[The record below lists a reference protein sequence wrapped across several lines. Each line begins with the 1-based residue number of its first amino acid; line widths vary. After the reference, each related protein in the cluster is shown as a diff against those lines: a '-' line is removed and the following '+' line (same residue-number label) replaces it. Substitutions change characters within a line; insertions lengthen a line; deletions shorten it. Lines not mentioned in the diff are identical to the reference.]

1 MSREDQYNVTVA
13 VSRNI
18 AGAVATMQ
26 LGTFDKMSGG
36 EVDSEESK
44 YRPGGMAEQI
54 SLGGYVNV
62 GNVTVSRLYD
72 LVRDY
77 PNVGWILN
85 GVGNADVTVTKQS
98 LDVDGNTYG
107 KPLVY
112 SGKLKTWTPPDHDS
126 MSADP
131 ALFEFEI
138 SSARVTIA
146 Q

>member
-1 MSREDQYNVTVA
+1 MSREDQYDVTVA
-13 VSRNI
+13 VTRNI
-18 AGAVATMQ
+18 GGVSVTKA

-44 YRPGGMAEQI
+44 YRPGGMVEQI

-62 GNVTVSRLYD
+62 GNVTVERLYD

-85 GVGNADVTVTKQS
+85 GVGNADVVVTKQS
-98 LDVDGNTYG
+98 LDVDGNPYG
-107 KPLVY
+107 RPLIY
-112 SGKLKTWTPPDHDS
+112 KGKLKTWTPPDHDS

-131 ALFEFEI
+131 ALFQFEV
-138 SSARVTIA
+138 SSATVTI
-146 Q
+146 QQ